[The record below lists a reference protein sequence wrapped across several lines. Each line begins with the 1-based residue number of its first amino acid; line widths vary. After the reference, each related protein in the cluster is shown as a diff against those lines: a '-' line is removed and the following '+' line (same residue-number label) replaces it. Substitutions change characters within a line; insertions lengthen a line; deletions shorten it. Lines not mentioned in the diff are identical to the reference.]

1 VGQDDITRIAVGL
14 NMVGMVGLKQ
24 VLEEVA
30 AAFPG
35 RGDEEI
41 RGELLERLSKKNYI
55 PTGARE
61 VYGDALL
68 REYNKHLGR
77 PYQEKPPEGLEII
90 VLGPGCSRCNTLEQ
104 IAMEVVEE
112 LGLAASVEHVTD
124 VKEIGR
130 YGVMGTPALVING
143 KVVSVGAIPSKEMIK
158 KWLRE
163 LK

>member
-1 VGQDDITRIAVGL
+1 MEQDDITRIAVGQ

-30 AAFPG
+30 EKSAG

-41 RGELLERLSKKNYI
+41 RCELLERLSKRNYI
-55 PTGARE
+55 PAGASE
-61 VYGDALL
+61 VYGEALL

-77 PYQEKPPEGLEII
+77 SYQEKSPEGLDIKI
-90 VLGPGCSRCNTLEQ
+90 LGPGCSRCNTLEQ
-104 IAMEVVEE
+104 MAMEVVEE
-112 LGLAASVEHVTD
+112 MRLVAGIEHVTD
-124 VKEIGR
+124 AKEIGR

-143 KVVSVGAIPSKEMIK
+143 KVMSVGSIPSKEMIK

-163 LK
+163 VK